1 MKKFWWILS
10 LLFGILFFALGC
22 VAGVDVAQYLGAILI
37 FPGLVGLLDKI
48 WPEEVE
54 VQYWSG

>member
-22 VAGVDVAQYLGAILI
+22 VAGVDVEQYLGAILI

-48 WPEEVE
+48 WPEEEKV
-54 VQYWSG
+54 